1 MKTYELPAETKA
13 ATGFTHKVI
22 LDHNDLTDTDAAQTI
37 NLIPVTAGTV
47 VKSAATRLVTEFDSS
62 DALTI
67 STTVEIGHD
76 DTTADADAF
85 IVSQQVNTSGTP
97 VVYKANPTTSA
108 STPHAFVAGT
118 AASPK
123 YIQAAVACTAGD
135 SLADHNAGEI
145 HVYLQIANTVQV

>member
-22 LDHNDLTDTDAAQTI
+22 VTHDDLTDTDASQTI

-47 VKSAATRLVTEFDSS
+47 VQRAASRLVTSFDSS
-62 DALTI
+62 DAASI
-67 STTVEIGHD
+67 TTTFKLGHN
-76 DTTADADAF
+76 DTTADDDAF
-85 IVSQQVNTSGTP
+85 IVSQETNPSGT
-97 VVYKANPTTSA
+97 VVSYRANPA
-108 STPHAFVAGT
+108 ATPFVFVAGT

-123 YIQAAVACTAGD
+123 YIQALVDTTAGD

-145 HVYLQIANTVQV
+145 HFFLRIADLTDL

>member
-1 MKTYELPAETKA
+1 MKVYELPAETKA
-13 ATGFTHKVI
+13 AFGYTHKVI

-62 DALTI
+62 DAATT
-67 STTVEIGHD
+67 STTVEIGHN

-85 IVSQQVNTSGTP
+85 IASQQVNTSGTP
-97 VVYKANPTTSA
+97 VSYKVNPA
-108 STPHAFVAGT
+108 ATPFAFVAGT

-123 YIQAAVACTAGD
+123 YIQAAVGCTAGD

-145 HVYLQIANTVQV
+145 HIYLQVVDTVEI

>member
-22 LDHNDLTDTDAAQTI
+22 ITHDDLTDTDAAQTL

-47 VKSAATRLVTEFDSS
+47 VKSAATRLVTAFDSS
-62 DALTI
+62 DAATI
-67 STTVEIGHD
+67 STTVEIGHN
-76 DTTADADAF
+76 DTSADPNAF
-85 IVSQQVNTSGTP
+85 IESQQVNTSGTP
-97 VVYKANPTTSA
+97 VSYKVNPA
-108 STPHAFVAGT
+108 ATPFAFVAGT

-123 YIQAAVACTAGD
+123 YIQAAVACTAED

-145 HVYLQIANTVQV
+145 HVYLQIVNTVQV

>member
-22 LDHNDLTDTDAAQTI
+22 LTHDDLTDTDAAQTI

-62 DALTI
+62 DAATT
-67 STTVEIGHD
+67 STTVEIGHN

-85 IVSQQVNTSGTP
+85 IASQQVNTSGTP
-97 VVYKANPTTSA
+97 VSYKVNPA
-108 STPHAFVAGT
+108 ATPFAFVAGT

-123 YIQAAVACTAGD
+123 YIQAAVGCTAGD

-145 HVYLQIANTVQV
+145 HIYLQVVDTVEI